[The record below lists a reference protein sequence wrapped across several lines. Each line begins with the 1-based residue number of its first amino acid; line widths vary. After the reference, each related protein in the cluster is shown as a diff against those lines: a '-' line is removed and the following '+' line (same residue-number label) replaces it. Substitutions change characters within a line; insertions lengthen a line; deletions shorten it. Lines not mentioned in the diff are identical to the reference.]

1 MKMKNAMKMKKIV
14 WMLSLLAFVAAMPMS
29 GKTKRRYITPEE
41 VHVSVSPAAKQKAE
55 TLYESVRKDYAQNK
69 ISADGVVDKALYH
82 GVWSP
87 ELEAR
92 CLQLVSDKSD
102 RAKAELGHLYTFN
115 KTAYLFPG
123 KEAEG
128 VRLMEASANAGND
141 KAKDYLGVYYSSKKD
156 YRKAWQY
163 FNSVGSQ
170 HIPYAMRVMGEMYEK
185 GQGVKKDYAKS
196 RDLYQKAALLGDAL
210 GAARYGRALQ
220 QVKFG
225 TVDWPDAFVWTYV
238 AGDLGN
244 DVSRSN
250 LRLPLRGERFGD
262 DKNTAFIRNSLTLGE
277 AFNDEVGHPIQNEP
291 IYQEGYLKGLASRGA
306 AAQKGDPWSLFYLG
320 SMSYNNEFLNRK
332 DALVSECYEPLLNAP
347 SLPDSAMGL
356 VYERMANIYG
366 KGQGKEN
373 AAKANEYMR
382 KAADLG
388 NLAAYKIV
396 ENIPD

>member
-1 MKMKNAMKMKKIV
+1 M
-14 WMLSLLAFVAAMPMS
+14 
-29 GKTKRRYITPEE
+29 T
-41 VHVSVSPAAKQKAE
+41 
-55 TLYESVRKDYAQNK
+55 
-69 ISADGVVDKALYH
+69 
-82 GVWSP
+82 
-87 ELEAR
+87 
-92 CLQLVSDKSD
+92 
-102 RAKAELGHLYTFN
+102 
-115 KTAYLFPG
+115 
-123 KEAEG
+123 
-128 VRLMEASANAGND
+128 
-141 KAKDYLGVYYSSKKD
+141 
-156 YRKAWQY
+156 
-163 FNSVGSQ
+163 
-170 HIPYAMRVMGEMYEK
+170 VMGEMYEK

-196 RDLYQKAALLGDAL
+196 KDLYQKAALLGDAL

-332 DALVSECYEPLLNAP
+332 DALVSECYEPLLNTN